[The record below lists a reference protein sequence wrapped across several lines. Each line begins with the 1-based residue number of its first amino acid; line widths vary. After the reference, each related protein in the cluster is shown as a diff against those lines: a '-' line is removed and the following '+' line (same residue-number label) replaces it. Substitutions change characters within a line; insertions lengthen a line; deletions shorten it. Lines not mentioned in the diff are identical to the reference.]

1 MCFSILR
8 LRVHYGREVM
18 SPKLPKQ
25 EVSFWIAAS
34 TLSHQLCIPPPPT
47 PPTVL
52 RFANLKSSLIDS
64 HFHHVYVFTGQ
75 VEHSFLDVT
84 SPDAALH
91 HFNFSL
97 GLKGCEMAPPQHS

>member
-25 EVSFWIAAS
+25 EVSFWITAS
-34 TLSHQLCIPPPPT
+34 TLSHQLCIPPSPT

-52 RFANLKSSLIDS
+52 RFASLKSSLIDS